1 MGSRRFS
8 LTGGFFWGHRFS
20 LTEKIISPYSRMR
33 VKGARMVAEDA
44 RLSERSA
51 FLFQHLV
58 AMFETLALQQ
68 LGKLV
73 NPITGNAEMDLRQ
86 ARITIDMLEMVREKT
101 VGNLSPEEKQLLEDV
116 LTELQM
122 NYVDESRR
130 EKNKEKGN
138 V

>member
-1 MGSRRFS
+1 
-8 LTGGFFWGHRFS
+8 
-20 LTEKIISPYSRMR
+20 
-33 VKGARMVAEDA
+33 MVAEDA
-44 RLSERSA
+44 RVSERSA

-101 VGNLSPEEKQLLEDV
+101 VGNLSPEEKQLLEAV

-130 EKNKEKGN
+130 EKNKEEGN
-138 V
+138 L